1 MKKFHIVVLLSFCGL
16 FLAGCGQAGLKGLV
30 PCSGVV
36 LKDGQPVAGVTVT
49 FSPVSTDAQAKGASA
64 ETDKNGK
71 FQAGTLQWNGILPGQ
86 YRVTLSKRITEI
98 NPGQES
104 VPDEHKALTHVEQM
118 GKYANPD
125 ESNLTVTIPKTGD
138 DKLSFDVSET
148 K

>member
-16 FLAGCGQAGLKGLV
+16 FLVGCGQAGLKGLV

-36 LKDGQPVAGVTVT
+36 LKNGQPVAGVTVT
-49 FSPVSTDAQAKGASA
+49 FIPVSTDVQAKGASA

-104 VPDEHKALTHVEQM
+104 VPDEQKVLTHVEQL

-125 ESNLTVTIPKTGD
+125 ESNLTVTIPQTGD
-138 DKLSFDVSET
+138 DKLSFDISET